1 MKFSRLG
8 RGEITAGIAGIALII
23 VMFFPWFAGFGGVET
38 ETTQVAPGVEV
49 NTPTSIDND
58 VSAWDSLQDLD
69 GFLIAL
75 AGVTGIA
82 LAGFTAGGRRVTLS
96 GFQHGSV
103 TLWLGV
109 LATLII
115 LWRMLANPGD
125 LKIGIFLGLLA
136 AAGVAAGGF
145 RALQD
150 SGINAVETVPG
161 GRTKPAA
168 SRSGTAAKPR
178 AKPAAK
184 RSSSSRASAS
194 KPAARKTT
202 SRAKSSTTRKRSS

>member
-1 MKFSRLG
+1 LDFSRLG
-8 RGEITAGIAGIALII
+8 RGETIAGIAGIALII
-23 VMFFPWFAGFGGVET
+23 VMFLPWFAGFGGVET
-38 ETTQVAPGVEV
+38 QTTQVAPGVEV
-49 NTPTSIDND
+49 NTPTKIDND

-82 LAGFTAGGRRVTLS
+82 LAGLTAAGRRVSLS
-96 GFQHGSV
+96 GFHHGSV
-103 TLWLGV
+103 TLWLGL

-125 LKIGIFLGLLA
+125 LKIGIFLGLIA

-150 SGINAVETVPG
+150 SGINALETAPG

-168 SRSGTAAKPR
+168 SRSSTARPKP
-178 AKPAAK
+178 KPATAK
-184 RSSSSRASAS
+184 RSSASRASGS
-194 KPAARKTT
+194 KPAARKKT
-202 SRAKSSTTRKRSS
+202 SRAKPGSSRKRSS